1 MPTYLFRPAGEPSPQ
16 GVRYVRQGESEGVHE
31 AYKCRIRDPWW
42 RPPIVPVA
50 DLFVTY
56 MNADTPRLAVN
67 AARVRHLNSVHG
79 LYVLPSLRDLVLPLA
94 IASLNSATLLGAEL
108 SGRSYGGGILKLEP
122 GEARKLPLPT
132 PDLVRRHAAELTA
145 LLPQV
150 KQTLATSSVEAAAA
164 VVDRVLFAAIPD
176 NDLKALRSN
185 RLDLADRR
193 TTRALSHRGLIC

>member
-1 MPTYLFRPAGEPSPQ
+1 
-16 GVRYVRQGESEGVHE
+16 
-31 AYKCRIRDPWW
+31 
-42 RPPIVPVA
+42 
-50 DLFVTY
+50 